1 MPEPLRME
9 RESVLRCE
17 HCQKNPYI
25 LYRRQVAPASVAY
38 ESVLWP
44 AHPDIAP
51 PRNPEKITCPDCG
64 DELRRVTG

>member
-1 MPEPLRME
+1 MSALRLE

-17 HCQKNPYI
+17 HCQTTPYI
-25 LYRRQVAPASVAY
+25 LYRRQVSPGSVAY

-51 PRNPEKITCPDCG
+51 PRTPEKLTCPDCG
-64 DELRRVTG
+64 DELRRMTG